1 MAKRASRAEM
11 RRQRD
16 ALLIARAT
24 PAPLRADLAARAESF
39 VPTSLEPAE
48 WNQVR
53 PLFLAVISMS
63 STRGADAFAKQC
75 SALAGFLAWC
85 AGESIES
92 VITMVMTHEVID
104 EYVRAT
110 GRSST
115 CRARLRSLARDSNP
129 AGVPAA
135 PISYPHTAVKA
146 PYTAAEMAAI
156 ERVALTQPTPTQR
169 RGMCALVGLAR
180 GAGLDSLDF
189 RHLACPHISDRGGDG
204 IWVDVP
210 GPRPRLV
217 PVRRR
222 WEDMVRIGLEGRT
235 RKQLVIG
242 TSTTRRNIAAK
253 VVEKA
258 TILGACP
265 KIEAGRLRTTW
276 LADLLSSDVPL
287 AVVMAV
293 SGLTSAR
300 TLTEILAHLDGDT
313 DPGVAR

>member
-1 MAKRASRAEM
+1 MAEM

-16 ALLIARAT
+16 ALL
-24 PAPLRADLAARAESF
+24 AARANPTPLPAELVARAENF

-53 PLFLAVISMS
+53 PLFLAVISRS

-85 AGESIES
+85 AGESIGAS
-92 VITMVMTHEVID
+92 ISSMMTHEVID
-104 EYVRAT
+104 HYVAAT

-115 CRARLRSLARDSNP
+115 CRGRLRSLARDANP

-135 PISYPHTAVKA
+135 PIAYPHTAVKA
-146 PYTAAEMAAI
+146 PYTAVEMAAI

-169 RGMCALVGLAR
+169 RGMCAVVGLAR
-180 GAGLDSLDF
+180 GAGLDSPDF
-189 RHLACPHISDRGGDG
+189 RHLACPNIADVGADG

-217 PVRRR
+217 PVRRH

-235 RKQLVIG
+235 KNQLVIG

-253 VVEKA
+253 VIEKA

-265 KIEAGRLRTTW
+265 RIEASRLRTTW